1 MISPYVALQ
10 GQGVWKSLTRGE
22 SSTARAVQP
31 RYIPPPMH
39 SPEWPGRSH
48 FSELLGFVLEQRED
62 GTAKVAVVVEP
73 RHANTMGVAHGG
85 LLTSLMDTACGAAI
99 AYQPSIGGKGVMTV
113 SIQVSYLGPT
123 KV

>member
-1 MISPYVALQ
+1 
-10 GQGVWKSLTRGE
+10 
-22 SSTARAVQP
+22 
-31 RYIPPPMH
+31 
-39 SPEWPGRSH
+39 
-48 FSELLGFVLEQRED
+48 VLEQRED

-123 KV
+123 KVGDRVTATARCRGRGKRLVTLEVEASNQKGEPVAIGLCTLRIRSGDGSFSPSTNE